1 MNVFYHGTSSIFNI
15 RKFILPP
22 VDTNNL
28 REDWRKKNLDVVY
41 ITTSLLSAMRYARKA
56 SEKYG
61 GDPIVYEV
69 KPLGFWAHRIDA
81 EYIAEKALV
90 LSVVKQK

>member
-1 MNVFYHGTSSIFNI
+1 MNIFYHGTSSAIKI
-15 RKFILPP
+15 HKLILPP
-22 VDTNNL
+22 CDTNNL
-28 REDWRKKNLDVVY
+28 REDWRKNNLDVVY
-41 ITTSLLSAMRYARKA
+41 MTVSLLSAMKYARKA
-56 SEKYG
+56 CEKYG

>member
-28 REDWRKKNLDVVY
+28 REDWRKNNLDVVY

-56 SEKYG
+56 CEKFG

-69 KPLGFWAHRIDA
+69 KPLGFWAHRVDT

-90 LSVVKQK
+90 LSVVRQN